1 MPFTQLHIYSKVLR
15 QEQQIWAILPDLKAF
30 DAPDKKFR
38 TLWLM
43 PSGSCDFTDWERH
56 SDIENMAKARD
67 LVVIVPGLYKSTG
80 TNMAMGPHYAEFVA
94 KELPEI
100 LRLMFK
106 FMSDRRE
113 DNFIS
118 GFSNGGFACFYIA
131 MNYPECYG
139 AVGGLAAG
147 DKCDANWTN
156 RPWTQ
161 RVPQYGE
168 GDFSQTMY
176 SYKFA
181 AKHWVD
187 EGKSV
192 PRVFHAYGELDPWR
206 TDNELARDFFLSY
219 KNQGDP
225 FCYEWLMVPGEG
237 HNFRM
242 CEKGLE
248 AFFDYLKLPVI
259 DPRTREV
266 VRAFS

>member
-1 MPFTQLHIYSKVLR
+1 MPFTQLHIYSKILR
-15 QEQQIWAILPDLKAF
+15 QELQVWAVLPDIGAF
-30 DAPDKKFR
+30 DRPDKKFK

-43 PSGSCDFTDWERH
+43 PSGSQDFSDWERH

-67 LVVIVPGLYKSTG
+67 LVVIVPPLFKSTG
-80 TNMAMGPHYAEFVA
+80 ANMAMGPRVAEFVA
-94 KELPEI
+94 KELPET
-100 LRLMFK
+100 LRTMFR
-106 FMSDRRE
+106 FLSDKRE

-131 MNYPECYG
+131 MNYPECY
-139 AVGGLAAG
+139 AAAGGLAAG
-147 DKCDANWTN
+147 DKCDSDWSN

-161 RVPQYGE
+161 RDPFYGD
-168 GDFSQTMY
+168 GDFSQTMH

-181 AKHWVD
+181 AKHQLD
-187 EGKSV
+187 SGNCV

-206 TDNELARDFFLSY
+206 DVNELARDFFLSY

-225 FCYEWLMVPGEG
+225 FGYEWLVVPDQG

-242 CEKGLE
+242 CEIGLE

-259 DPRTREV
+259 DPRSRKV
-266 VRAFS
+266 LKSFG